1 MVELG
6 DLDVQVRESLRARRV
21 KIAIV
26 SPGQIRVTVPMG
38 FPTAEVPLIL
48 AANRPWLERNL
59 PKMPGAHPQM
69 LALAAIAEE
78 WRLTLGFPRQE
89 HYPELH
95 LPHRDEVI
103 PWLRRKAEVQL
114 VPILHQVSQETG
126 LSFQKATVRH
136 QKTRWASC
144 SGQGHISLNCKLL
157 FLPPADLRY
166 VLIHELCHT
175 VHLNHS
181 ANFWAL
187 VASFLPDYRDR
198 DRAVRQAWQY
208 VPPWLGWR

>member
-1 MVELG
+1 MAGLG
-6 DLDVQVRESLRARRV
+6 NLDVQIRESPRARRV
-21 KIAIV
+21 KIAIL
-26 SPGQIRVTVPMG
+26 SPVQIRVTVPTG

-48 AANRPWLERNL
+48 AANRPWLERHL
-59 PKMPGAHPQM
+59 PERPDAHPKV
-69 LALAAIAEE
+69 LTLAAIGEE
-78 WRLTLGFPRQE
+78 WRLVLGLSPQE
-89 HYPELH
+89 RYPELR
-95 LPHRDEVI
+95 LPHLAEVI
-103 PWLRRKAEVQL
+103 PWLCRKAERQL
-114 VPILHQVSQETG
+114 VPILHQVSRETG
-126 LSFQKATVRH
+126 LTFQKASVRH

-181 ANFWAL
+181 ADFWAL
-187 VASFLPDYRDR
+187 VASFLPDYRER

>member
-1 MVELG
+1 MAGLG
-6 DLDVQVRESLRARRV
+6 NLDVQIRESSRARRV
-21 KIAIV
+21 KIAIL
-26 SPGQIRVTVPMG
+26 SPVQIRVTVPTG
-38 FPTAEVPLIL
+38 FPTAQVPLIL
-48 AANRPWLERNL
+48 AANRRWLERHL
-59 PKMPGAHPQM
+59 PKMPESHPKV
-69 LALAAIAEE
+69 LTLAAIGEE
-78 WRLTLGFPRQE
+78 WQLLLGSSPQE
-89 HYPELH
+89 RYPELR
-95 LPHRDEVI
+95 LPHLEEVI
-103 PWLRRKAEVQL
+103 PWLRRKAEKQL

-126 LSFQKATVRH
+126 LTFQKAAVRH

-181 ANFWAL
+181 ADFWAL
-187 VASFLPDYRDR
+187 VASFLPDYRER

>member
-1 MVELG
+1 MAELG
-6 DLDVQVRESLRARRV
+6 NLEVQVRESPRARRV
-21 KIAIV
+21 KIAIL
-26 SPGQIRVTVPMG
+26 SARQIRVTVPMG
-38 FPTAEVPLIL
+38 FPPTEVPLIL

-59 PKMPGAHPQM
+59 PKVPAPKTLEPKI
-69 LALAAIAEE
+69 LALAAIGEE
-78 WRLTLGFPRQE
+78 WHLALGGLPQENYPQLTL
-89 HYPELH
+89 
-95 LPHRDEVI
+95 PHMDAAI
-103 PWLRRKAEVQL
+103 PWLRRKAERHL
-114 VPILHQVSQETG
+114 IPILHQVGQETG
-126 LSFQKATVRH
+126 LSFQKVAVRH

-187 VASFLPDYRDR
+187 VATFLPDCRDR
-198 DRAVRQAWQY
+198 DRAVRKAWQY
-208 VPPWLGWR
+208 IPPWL

>member
-1 MVELG
+1 MAELG
-6 DLDVQVRESLRARRV
+6 NLEVQVRESSRARRV

-26 SPGQIRVTVPMG
+26 APHQIRVTIPLG
-38 FPTAEVPLIL
+38 LPTTEVPLIL

-59 PKMPGAHPQM
+59 PKMRDVPPRQ
-69 LALAAIAEE
+69 LVLAAIAEE
-78 WRLTLGFPRQE
+78 WQLTLGDPHSE
-89 HYPELH
+89 NYPELR
-95 LPHRDEVI
+95 LPHREEVI
-103 PWLRRKAEVQL
+103 PWLRRKAAVHL
-114 VPILHQVSQETG
+114 VPILRQVSQETG
-126 LSFQKATVRH
+126 LVFQKAAVRH

-144 SGQGHISLNCKLL
+144 SSQGHISLNCKLL

-181 ANFWAL
+181 PDFWAL
-187 VASFLPDYRDR
+187 VAAFQPDYRDR

-208 VPPWLGWR
+208 VPAWL